1 MNTMAR
7 SLKGSLSKG
16 WEIFADRNVATHV
29 PFYVPIENGIIRLK
43 NDSLVSTLKLT
54 GFSFETADIET
65 INMLQRQRNAAFR
78 AISSIGSFAL
88 YTHVIRRKV
97 APSLPSAF
105 ADPFMDRLDH
115 VYQSSISK
123 NEMFVNDTYVSLVV
137 RPMFRKGSALSRLM
151 GAGGTI
157 VRKEQFRAM
166 RDKLVEATR
175 ALEKSLAVYGP
186 KVLRDVQ
193 RVQVDVGDNRT
204 IFRDVLEDMVVEE
217 TARKVWFSEQCEFF
231 YTLLNGGR
239 VRPIRLGNI
248 PIDEMLPARRTSIG
262 NRIIHLQGDIPDDD
276 RYAAMVSLKEYPPE
290 TGAGMLDYILKLP
303 FELVLSQSMSFV
315 DDMAARSRIERLD
328 RQMTKADE
336 GGSSVQANLDIAR
349 DELAR
354 KRVAFTEH
362 HLTVMPVAKTTAQLD
377 DAVALIG
384 NELGALG
391 ASYVREDLNAEPA
404 YWAQLPGN
412 QAYIA
417 RRALISTLNCAGLSS
432 FHAYPYGKP
441 DGNHWGPAITIFETT
456 SGTPFFFNFHQGD
469 VGHTTVFGPT
479 GSGKTVIMAFLILQ
493 AYRVSPR
500 LKTIVFDKDRGLDIM
515 VRAAGGTYMSLEP
528 GQPSG
533 WNPLLLDDTEENRVF
548 LYGLLSFMLKP
559 SKEGE
564 SLTPQEEAIIRN
576 AIKSVLKTK
585 DRSYRRLSSLRA
597 LLAGS
602 ERTEGSLIARLDKWV
617 DKGPYAWLFDNAT
630 DDLDIS
636 RPMIGFDMTS
646 ILDDPTVRTAALL
659 YMFHRLDAIYDG
671 KAPIINL
678 MDEAWKLLDDDEF
691 KRTMKDYFKTIRKRN
706 GLVIFGT
713 QSADDVVRS
722 SVSRTIIEQTSTNIF
737 FANPKAD
744 ENSYME
750 HFGLSRAE
758 FDWVKNGDPSSRFML
773 IKQAKSSVIAR
784 VDMSHMPEFIKVLSG
799 REETVREVQMLLD
812 EYGDDP
818 KNWLSKFCDWN
829 GVTVDEARKAP

>member
-1 MNTMAR
+1 
-7 SLKGSLSKG
+7 LSKG
-16 WEIFADRNVATHV
+16 WDIFADRSISAHV

-43 NDSLVSTLKLT
+43 NDCLVSTIKLR

-78 AISSIGSFAL
+78 AISSIGNFAL
-88 YTHVIRRKV
+88 YTHVVRRKV
-97 APSLPSAF
+97 APSLPSSF
-105 ADPFMDRLDH
+105 VDPFMRRLDD
-115 VYQSSISK
+115 VYQSRISR

-137 RPMFRKGSALSRLM
+137 RPLFKKGSVLSRVI
-151 GAGGTI
+151 GVGGNI
-157 VRKEQFRAM
+157 LRKEQFRAM

-175 ALEKSLAVYGP
+175 ALEKSLSAYGP

-193 RVQVDVGDNRT
+193 RIDADLGSGKT
-204 IFRDVLEDMVVEE
+204 IYRDLTEDMVVEE
-217 TARKVWFSEQCEFF
+217 GARKIWFSEQCEFF
-231 YTLLNGGR
+231 YTLLNGGK
-239 VRPIRLGNI
+239 VRPMRLGNI

-262 NRIIHLQGDIPDDD
+262 NRIIHLQGDTQDDD
-276 RYAAMVSLKEYPPE
+276 CYAAMVSLKEYPPE

-303 FELVLSQSMSFV
+303 FEMVLTQSMSFI

-328 RQMTKADE
+328 RQLSKADE

-354 KRVAFTEH
+354 KRVAFAEH
-362 HLTVMPVAKTTAQLD
+362 HLTVMPVAKSTAQLD

-417 RRALISTLNCAGLSS
+417 RRALISTLNGAGLSS

-493 AYRVSPR
+493 AYRVSLR
-500 LKTIVFDKDRGLDIM
+500 LKTIIFDKDRGLDIM
-515 VRAAGGTYMSLEP
+515 VRAAGGTYMTLEP
-528 GQPSG
+528 GEPSG

-564 SLTPQEEAIIRN
+564 SLTPQEEEIIRN

-617 DKGPYAWLFDNAT
+617 DHGPYAWLFDNA
-630 DDLDIS
+630 DDNLDIS

-646 ILDDPTVRTAALL
+646 ILDDPPVRTAALL

-678 MDEAWKLLDDDEF
+678 MDEAWKLLDDDKF

-713 QSADDVVRS
+713 QSADDVVQS

-744 ENSYME
+744 ENSYMD

-799 REETVREVQMLLD
+799 REETVREVEMLLD

-818 KNWLSKFCDWN
+818 KNWLSKFCNWEGDAS
-829 GVTVDEARKAP
+829 DEDRKAS

>member
-1 MNTMAR
+1 MKTLAR

-16 WEIFADRNVATHV
+16 WEIFADRSISAHV

-43 NDSLVSTLKLT
+43 NDCLVSTVKLT

-65 INMLQRQRNAAFR
+65 INMLQRQRNSAFR
-78 AISSIGSFAL
+78 AISSIGNFAL
-88 YTHVIRRKV
+88 YTHVVRRKV
-97 APSLPSAF
+97 APSLPSGF
-105 ADPFMDRLDH
+105 SDPFMQRLDD
-115 VYQSSISK
+115 VYQSAISK

-137 RPMFRKGSALSRLM
+137 RPLFRKGSALSRVM
-151 GAGGTI
+151 GVGGNV
-157 VRKEQFRAM
+157 VRREQFRTM

-175 ALEKSLAVYGP
+175 ALEKSLSAYGP

-193 RVQVDVGDNRT
+193 RLEAVLGTGKT
-204 IFRDVLEDMVVEE
+204 IYRDVSEDMAVEE
-217 TARKVWFSEQCEFF
+217 GARRFWFSEQCEFF

-239 VRPIRLGNI
+239 VRPVRLGNI
-248 PIDEMLPARRTSIG
+248 PIDQMLPARRTSIG
-262 NRIIHLQGDIPDDD
+262 NRVIHLQGDTPDDD

-290 TGAGMLDYILKLP
+290 TGAGMLDYVLKLP
-303 FELVLSQSMSFV
+303 FEMVLTQSMSFI
-315 DDMAARSRIERLD
+315 DDMAARGRIERLD
-328 RQMTKADE
+328 RQMSKADQ

-354 KRVAFTEH
+354 KRVAFAEH
-362 HLTVMPVAKTTAQLD
+362 HLTVMPIARSTSQLD

-391 ASYVREDLNAEPA
+391 AAYIREDLNAEPA

-515 VRAAGGTYMSLEP
+515 VRAAGGTYMTLEP
-528 GQPSG
+528 GEPSG

-564 SLTPQEEAIIRN
+564 NLTPQEEAIIRN
-576 AIKSVLKTK
+576 AIKSVLKTR

-617 DKGPYAWLFDNAT
+617 DRGPYAWLFDNA
-630 DDLDIS
+630 DDNLDIS

-713 QSADDVVRS
+713 QSADDVVQS
-722 SVSRTIIEQTSTNIF
+722 NVSRTIIEQTATNIF

-744 ENSYME
+744 ESSYME

-758 FDWVKNGDPSSRFML
+758 FEWVKNGDPSSRFML
-773 IKQAKSSVIAR
+773 IKHAKSSVIAR

-799 REETVREVQMLLD
+799 REETVREVELLLD
-812 EYGDDP
+812 EHGSDP
-818 KNWLSKFCDWN
+818 RNWLSKFCNWEGN
-829 GVTVDEARKAP
+829 GSYEDRKPS

>member
-1 MNTMAR
+1 MGTMAR

-16 WEIFADRNVATHV
+16 WEIFADRSISTHV

-43 NDSLVSTLKLT
+43 NDCLVSTVQLT

-78 AISSIGSFAL
+78 AISSIGNFAL

-105 ADPFMDRLDH
+105 ADPFMRRLDD
-115 VYQSSISK
+115 VYQSSISR

-137 RPMFRKGSALSRLM
+137 RPLFKKGSALSRVM
-151 GAGGTI
+151 GIGGDV
-157 VRKEQFRAM
+157 VRREQFRAM

-175 ALEKSLAVYGP
+175 ALEKSLAAYGP
-186 KVLRDVQ
+186 KVLRDV
-193 RVQVDVGDNRT
+193 RRAEVDLGDGKTIYRT
-204 IFRDVLEDMVVEE
+204 ISDDTMLEEG
-217 TARKVWFSEQCEFF
+217 TRTIWFSEQCEFF

-262 NRIIHLQGDIPDDD
+262 NRIIHLQGETSGDD

-303 FELVLSQSMSFV
+303 FEMVLTQSMSFI

-328 RQMTKADE
+328 RQMSKADE

-362 HLTVMPVAKTTAQLD
+362 HLTIMPVARTTAQLD

-515 VRAAGGTYMSLEP
+515 VRAAGGRYMTLEP
-528 GQPSG
+528 GEPAG

-548 LYGLLSFMLKP
+548 LYRLLSLMLKP

-564 SLTPQEEAIIRN
+564 SLTPQEEAIIRS

-585 DRSYRRLSSLRA
+585 DKSYRRLSSLRA

-602 ERTEGSLIARLDKWV
+602 ERTEGSLIARLDKWI
-617 DKGPYAWLFDNAT
+617 DRGPYAWLFDNA
-630 DDLDIS
+630 DDNLDIS

-659 YMFHRLDAIYDG
+659 YMFHRLDEVYDG

-713 QSADDVVRS
+713 QSADDVVQS

-744 ENSYME
+744 EHSYME
-750 HFGLSRAE
+750 NFGLSRAE
-758 FDWVKNGDPSSRFML
+758 FEWVKNGDPSSRFML

-818 KNWLSKFCDWN
+818 KNWLSRFCDWE
-829 GVTVDEARKAP
+829 GEASDDQRKTS

>member
-1 MNTMAR
+1 MGTTAR

-16 WEIFADRNVATHV
+16 WQIFADRGISTHV

-43 NDSLVSTLKLT
+43 NDCLVSTLRLT

-65 INMLQRQRNAAFR
+65 INILQRQRNAAFR

-88 YTHVIRRKV
+88 YTHVVRRKV
-97 APSLPSAF
+97 TPSLPATF
-105 ADPFMDRLDH
+105 TDPFIQRLDD
-115 VYQSSISK
+115 VYQASISR
-123 NEMFVNDTYVSLVV
+123 NEMFVNDTYISLVV
-137 RPMFRKGSALSRLM
+137 RPLFKRGSALSRIM
-151 GAGGTI
+151 GIGGDV
-157 VRKEQFRAM
+157 VRKELLRSI
-166 RDKLVEATR
+166 RDKLVEATK
-175 ALEKSLAVYGP
+175 ALEKSLAAYGP

-193 RVQVDVGDNRT
+193 RVQVDLGNGKT
-204 IFRDVLEDMVVEE
+204 IYRDFFENMELDEG
-217 TARKVWFSEQCEFF
+217 TPKAWFSEQCEFF
-231 YTLLNGGR
+231 YTLLNGAR
-239 VRPIRLGNI
+239 VRPIRLGNL
-248 PIDEMLPARRTSIG
+248 PVDAMLPARRTSIG
-262 NRIIHLQGDIPDDD
+262 NRTIHLQGETSGDD

-303 FELVLSQSMSFV
+303 FEMVLTQSMSFI
-315 DDMAARSRIERLD
+315 DDIAARSRIERLD
-328 RQMTKADE
+328 RQLSKADE
-336 GGSSVQANLDIAR
+336 GGSSVQASLDIAR

-354 KRVAFTEH
+354 KRVAFAEH
-362 HLTVMPVAKTTAQLD
+362 HLTVMPIATSPAQLD

-417 RRALISTLNCAGLSS
+417 RRAVISTLNCAGLSS

-515 VRAAGGTYMSLEP
+515 VRAAGGTYLTLEP
-528 GQPSG
+528 GEPSG
-533 WNPLLLDDTEENRVF
+533 WNPLLLDDTKENRVF
-548 LYGLLSFMLKP
+548 LYQLLSFMLKP

-564 SLTPQEEAIIRN
+564 SLTPQEETIIRT

-597 LLAGS
+597 LLAGT

-617 DKGPYAWLFDNAT
+617 DHGPYAWLFDNP
-630 DDLDIS
+630 DDNLDIS

-646 ILDDPTVRTAALL
+646 ILDDPPVRTAALL
-659 YMFHRLDAIYDG
+659 YMFHRLDEVYDG

-713 QSADDVVRS
+713 QSADDVVQS

-758 FDWVKNGDPSSRFML
+758 FDWVKNGDPASRFML
-773 IKQAKSSVIAR
+773 IKHAKSSVIAR

-799 REETVREVQMLLD
+799 REETVREVEMLRE

-818 KNWLSKFCDWN
+818 KNWLSKFCDWE
-829 GVTVDEARKAP
+829 GDASDDQRKAS

>member
-1 MNTMAR
+1 MGTMAR

-16 WEIFADRNVATHV
+16 WEIFADRSISTHV

-43 NDSLVSTLKLT
+43 NDCLVSTVQLT

-78 AISSIGSFAL
+78 AISSIGNFAL

-105 ADPFMDRLDH
+105 ADPFMRRLDD
-115 VYQSSISK
+115 VYQSSISR

-137 RPMFRKGSALSRLM
+137 RPLFKKGSALSRVM
-151 GAGGTI
+151 GIGGDV
-157 VRKEQFRAM
+157 VRREQFRAM

-175 ALEKSLAVYGP
+175 ALEKSLAAYGP
-186 KVLRDVQ
+186 KVLRDV
-193 RVQVDVGDNRT
+193 RRAEVDLRDGKTIYRT
-204 IFRDVLEDMVVEE
+204 ISDDTMLEEG
-217 TARKVWFSEQCEFF
+217 TRTIWFSEQCEFF

-262 NRIIHLQGDIPDDD
+262 NRIIHLQGETSGDD

-303 FELVLSQSMSFV
+303 FEMVLTQSMSFI

-328 RQMTKADE
+328 RQMSKADE

-362 HLTVMPVAKTTAQLD
+362 HLTIMPVARTTAQLD
-377 DAVALIG
+377 DAVALTG

-456 SGTPFFFNFHQGD
+456 SGTPFF
-469 VGHTTVFGPT
+469 
-479 GSGKTVIMAFLILQ
+479 S
-493 AYRVSPR
+493 
-500 LKTIVFDKDRGLDIM
+500 
-515 VRAAGGTYMSLEP
+515 
-528 GQPSG
+528 
-533 WNPLLLDDTEENRVF
+533 
-548 LYGLLSFMLKP
+548 
-559 SKEGE
+559 
-564 SLTPQEEAIIRN
+564 
-576 AIKSVLKTK
+576 
-585 DRSYRRLSSLRA
+585 
-597 LLAGS
+597 
-602 ERTEGSLIARLDKWV
+602 
-617 DKGPYAWLFDNAT
+617 
-630 DDLDIS
+630 
-636 RPMIGFDMTS
+636 
-646 ILDDPTVRTAALL
+646 
-659 YMFHRLDAIYDG
+659 
-671 KAPIINL
+671 
-678 MDEAWKLLDDDEF
+678 
-691 KRTMKDYFKTIRKRN
+691 
-706 GLVIFGT
+706 
-713 QSADDVVRS
+713 
-722 SVSRTIIEQTSTNIF
+722 TSTRETSGTRRCSDRRVQ
-737 FANPKAD
+737 ARP
-744 ENSYME
+744 
-750 HFGLSRAE
+750 LS
-758 FDWVKNGDPSSRFML
+758 
-773 IKQAKSSVIAR
+773 
-784 VDMSHMPEFIKVLSG
+784 
-799 REETVREVQMLLD
+799 
-812 EYGDDP
+812 
-818 KNWLSKFCDWN
+818 WLS
-829 GVTVDEARKAP
+829 

>member
-16 WEIFADRNVATHV
+16 WEIFADRSISTHV

-43 NDSLVSTLKLT
+43 NDCLVSTLRLT

-65 INMLQRQRNAAFR
+65 INMLQRQRNSAFR

-97 APSLPSAF
+97 APSLPGVF
-105 ADPFMDRLDH
+105 TDPFIQRLDD
-115 VYQSSISK
+115 VYQASISR
-123 NEMFVNDTYVSLVV
+123 NEMFVNDTYVSVVV
-137 RPMFRKGSALSRLM
+137 RPLFRKGSALSRIM
-151 GAGGTI
+151 GIGGNI
-157 VRKEQFRAM
+157 VRKEQFRTM
-166 RDKLVEATR
+166 RDKLVEATK
-175 ALEKSLAVYGP
+175 ALEKSLAAYGP
-186 KVLRDVQ
+186 RILRDVQ
-193 RVQVDVGDNRT
+193 RVQVDLGNRKT
-204 IFRDVLEDMVVEE
+204 IYRDVSDNMMLEDG
-217 TARKVWFSEQCEFF
+217 ASKIWFSEQCEFF

-239 VRPIRLGNI
+239 VRPIRLGAT
-248 PIDEMLPARRTSIG
+248 PLDEMLPARRTSIG
-262 NRIIHLQGDIPDDD
+262 NRTIHLQGDTPGDD
-276 RYAAMVSLKEYPPE
+276 RYAAIVSLKEYPPE

-303 FELVLSQSMSFV
+303 FEMVLTQSMSFI
-315 DDMAARSRIERLD
+315 DDMAARNRIERLD
-328 RQMTKADE
+328 RQMSKADE

-362 HLTVMPVAKTTAQLD
+362 HLSVMPVARSAAHLD
-377 DAVALIG
+377 DAVALVG

-391 ASYVREDLNAEPA
+391 AAYVREDLNAEPA

-412 QAYIA
+412 QPYIA

-515 VRAAGGTYMSLEP
+515 VRAAGGTYMTLEP
-528 GQPSG
+528 GEPSG
-533 WNPLLLDDTEENRVF
+533 WNPLLLDDTEDNRVF

-564 SLTPQEEAIIRN
+564 NLSPQEEAIIRN

-617 DKGPYAWLFDNAT
+617 DHGPYAWLFDNA
-630 DDLDIS
+630 DDNLDIS

-646 ILDDPTVRTAALL
+646 ILDDPPVRTAALL
-659 YMFHRLDAIYDG
+659 YMFHRLDGVYDG
-671 KAPIINL
+671 KSPIINL

-713 QSADDVVRS
+713 QSADDVVQS

-799 REETVREVQMLLD
+799 REETVREVEMLLD
-812 EYGDDP
+812 EYGSDP
-818 KNWLSKFCDWN
+818 KAWLSKFCDWE
-829 GVTVDEARKAP
+829 GDGYDDQRKAS

>member
-7 SLKGSLSKG
+7 SLKGSLTKG
-16 WEIFADRNVATHV
+16 WEIFADRSISTHV

-43 NDSLVSTLKLT
+43 NDCLVSTLRLN

-65 INMLQRQRNAAFR
+65 INMLQRQRNSAFR
-78 AISSIGSFAL
+78 AISSIGNFSL
-88 YTHVIRRKV
+88 YTHVIRHKV
-97 APSLPSAF
+97 APSLPSNF
-105 ADPFMDRLDH
+105 ADPFMKRMDD
-115 VYQSSISK
+115 VYQASISK

-137 RPMFRKGSALSRLM
+137 RPFFKKGSALSRVM
-151 GAGGTI
+151 GVGGNV
-157 VRKEQFRAM
+157 VRKEQFRQM

-175 ALEKSLAVYGP
+175 AIEKSLDAYGP
-186 KVLRDVQ
+186 KVLHDVQ
-193 RVQVDVGDNRT
+193 RVEVDLGNGKR
-204 IFRDVLEDMVVEE
+204 IYRDISEDMVLEE
-217 TARKVWFSEQCEFF
+217 DARKVWFSEQCEFF

-239 VRPIRLGNI
+239 VRPIRLGNT
-248 PIDEMLPARRTSIG
+248 PIDELLPARRTSIG
-262 NRIIHLQGDIPDDD
+262 NRIIHLQGDTPGED
-276 RYAAMVSLKEYPPE
+276 RYAGMISLKEYPPE

-303 FELVLSQSMSFV
+303 FEMVVTQSMSFV
-315 DDMAARSRIERLD
+315 DDMAARNRIERLD
-328 RQMTKADE
+328 RQLSKADE
-336 GGSSVQANLDIAR
+336 GGSSVQANLEIAR

-354 KRVAFTEH
+354 KRVAFAEH
-362 HLTVMPVAKTTAQLD
+362 HLTVMPIAKTTAQLD
-377 DAVALIG
+377 DAVALVG

-417 RRALISTLNCAGLSS
+417 RRALISTLNFAGLSS

-479 GSGKTVIMAFLILQ
+479 GSGKTVIMAFMILQ
-493 AYRVSPR
+493 AYRVNPR
-500 LKTIVFDKDRGLDIM
+500 LKTVVFDKDRGLDIM
-515 VRAAGGTYMSLEP
+515 VRAAGGTYMTLES
-528 GQPSG
+528 GEPSG
-533 WNPLLLDDTEENRVF
+533 WNPLLLKDTEQNRVF
-548 LYGLLSFMLKP
+548 LYRLLSFMLKP
-559 SKEGE
+559 AKEGE
-564 SLTPQEEAIIRN
+564 NLTPQEESIIRN

-585 DRSYRRLSSLRA
+585 DKSYRRLSSLRA

-617 DKGPYAWLFDNAT
+617 DQGPYAWLFDNAE
-630 DDLDIS
+630 DNLDVTK
-636 RPMIGFDMTS
+636 PMIGFDMTS

-671 KAPIINL
+671 KSPIINL

-713 QSADDVVRS
+713 QSADDVVQS

-744 ENSYME
+744 ESSYMD
-750 HFGLSRAE
+750 HFGLSQAE
-758 FDWVKNGDPSSRFML
+758 FDWVKNGDPKSRFML
-773 IKQAKSSVIAR
+773 IKHAKDSVIAR

-799 REETVREVQMLLD
+799 REETVRELEILRD

-829 GVTVDEARKAP
+829 DGEGDE

>member
-1 MNTMAR
+1 MSTMAR

-16 WEIFADRNVATHV
+16 WEIFADRSISTHV

-43 NDSLVSTLKLT
+43 NDCLVSTQRLT
-54 GFSFETADIET
+54 GFSFETADVEM
-65 INMLQRQRNAAFR
+65 INMLQRQRNSAFR
-78 AISSIGSFAL
+78 AISSIGNFAL
-88 YTHVIRRKV
+88 YTHVVRRKV
-97 APSLPSAF
+97 APSLPATST
-105 ADPFMDRLDH
+105 DPFIRRLDD
-115 VYQSSISK
+115 VYQASISM
-123 NEMFVNDTYVSLVV
+123 NEMFVNDTYISLVV
-137 RPMFRKGSALSRLM
+137 RPLFKQGSALSRIV
-151 GAGGTI
+151 GIGGD
-157 VRKEQFRAM
+157 VLRKEQFRSM
-166 RDKLVEATR
+166 RDKLVEATK
-175 ALEKSLAVYGP
+175 ALEKSLIAYGP

-193 RVQVDVGDNRT
+193 RVGVDLGNGKT
-204 IFRDVLEDMVVEE
+204 IYRDFSESMEVDAG
-217 TARKVWFSEQCEFF
+217 TPRIWFSEQCEFF
-231 YTLLNGGR
+231 SILLNGGR
-239 VRPIRLGNI
+239 VRPIRLGKL
-248 PIDEMLPARRTSIG
+248 PIDAILPARRTSIG
-262 NRIIHLQGDIPDDD
+262 NRTIHLQGDTQGDD

-290 TGAGMLDYILKLP
+290 TGAGMLDYVLKLP
-303 FELVLSQSMSFV
+303 FEMVLTQSMSFI

-328 RQMTKADE
+328 RQLSKADE
-336 GGSSVQANLDIAR
+336 GGSSVQASLDIAR

-354 KRVAFTEH
+354 KRVAFAEH
-362 HLTVMPVAKTTAQLD
+362 HLTVMPVARSAAQLD

-417 RRALISTLNCAGLSS
+417 RRAVISTLNCAGLSS

-515 VRAAGGTYMSLEP
+515 VRAAGGTYMTLEP
-528 GQPSG
+528 GEPSG

-548 LYGLLSFMLKP
+548 LYRLLSFMLRP
-559 SKEGE
+559 PQEGE
-564 SLTPQEEAIIRN
+564 SLSPQEETIIRT

-617 DKGPYAWLFDNAT
+617 DHGPYAWLFDNA
-630 DDLDIS
+630 DDNLDIS

-646 ILDDPTVRTAALL
+646 ILDDPPVRTAALL
-659 YMFHRLDAIYDG
+659 YMFHRLDEVYDG

-691 KRTMKDYFKTIRKRN
+691 RRTMKDYFKTIRKRN

-713 QSADDVVRS
+713 QSADDVVQS

-744 ENSYME
+744 ENSYMD
-750 HFGLSRAE
+750 HFGLSKAE
-758 FDWVKNGDPSSRFML
+758 FDWVKNGDPASRFML
-773 IKQAKSSVIAR
+773 IKHAKSSVIAR

-799 REETVREVQMLLD
+799 REETVREVEMLLD

-818 KNWLSKFCDWN
+818 KNWLSKFCDWE
-829 GVTVDEARKAP
+829 GDASDDQRKTS

>member
-1 MNTMAR
+1 M
-7 SLKGSLSKG
+7 
-16 WEIFADRNVATHV
+16 
-29 PFYVPIENGIIRLK
+29 
-43 NDSLVSTLKLT
+43 
-54 GFSFETADIET
+54 
-65 INMLQRQRNAAFR
+65 
-78 AISSIGSFAL
+78 
-88 YTHVIRRKV
+88 
-97 APSLPSAF
+97 
-105 ADPFMDRLDH
+105 
-115 VYQSSISK
+115 
-123 NEMFVNDTYVSLVV
+123 
-137 RPMFRKGSALSRLM
+137 
-151 GAGGTI
+151 
-157 VRKEQFRAM
+157 
-166 RDKLVEATR
+166 
-175 ALEKSLAVYGP
+175 
-186 KVLRDVQ
+186 
-193 RVQVDVGDNRT
+193 
-204 IFRDVLEDMVVEE
+204 
-217 TARKVWFSEQCEFF
+217 
-231 YTLLNGGR
+231 
-239 VRPIRLGNI
+239 RPIRLGNL
-248 PIDEMLPARRTSIG
+248 PIDAMLPARRTSIG
-262 NRIIHLQGDIPDDD
+262 NRTIHLQGDIAGDD
-276 RYAAMVSLKEYPPE
+276 RYAAMVSLKDYPPE

-303 FELVLSQSMSFV
+303 FEMVLTQSMSFI

-328 RQMTKADE
+328 RQLSKADE
-336 GGSSVQANLDIAR
+336 GGSSVQASLDIAR

-354 KRVAFTEH
+354 KLVAFAEH
-362 HLTVMPVAKTTAQLD
+362 HLTVMPIATSPAQLD

-417 RRALISTLNCAGLSS
+417 RRAVISTLNCAGLSS

-515 VRAAGGTYMSLEP
+515 VRAAGGTYMTLEP
-528 GQPSG
+528 GEPSG

-548 LYGLLSFMLKP
+548 LYQLLSFMLKP
-559 SKEGE
+559 SKESE
-564 SLTPQEEAIIRN
+564 SLTPQEETIIRT
-576 AIKSVLKTK
+576 AIKSVLKTR

-617 DKGPYAWLFDNAT
+617 DHGPYAWLFDNP
-630 DDLDIS
+630 DDSLDIS
-636 RPMIGFDMTS
+636 RRMIGFDMTS
-646 ILDDPTVRTAALL
+646 ILDDPPVRTAALL
-659 YMFHRLDAIYDG
+659 YMFHRLDEVYDG

-713 QSADDVVRS
+713 QSADDVVQS

-758 FDWVKNGDPSSRFML
+758 FDWVKNGDPASRFML
-773 IKQAKSSVIAR
+773 IKHAKSSVIAR

-799 REETVREVQMLLD
+799 REETVREVEMLRE

-818 KNWLSKFCDWN
+818 KNWLSKFCDWEGMRPMTN
-829 GVTVDEARKAP
+829 ARLPEFATVSAVVLASVFGPVAVLAQVPVKDGARRDIQQETENWYKTYQSDTRSVKGASGGTTDSVAPGQGSGAPTDCSAEGIGGEAAPAGPSKRTYSQQEVARLVADEAIRQGSIRALRWRLPNRSHVFANPRAHRSVRLASCS

>member
-1 MNTMAR
+1 MNTVAR
-7 SLKGSLSKG
+7 SLKGSLTKG
-16 WEIFADRNVATHV
+16 WEIFADRGVSTHV

-43 NDSLVSTLKLT
+43 NDCLTSTMRLT

-65 INMLQRQRNAAFR
+65 INMLQRQRNSAFR
-78 AISSIGSFAL
+78 AIASLGNFAL
-88 YTHVIRRKV
+88 YTHVVRRKV
-97 APSLPSAF
+97 APSLPCGFS
-105 ADPFMDRLDH
+105 DPFMHRLDD
-115 VYQSSISK
+115 VYQSGISR

-137 RPMFRKGSALSRLM
+137 RPLFRKGSAFSRIM
-151 GAGGTI
+151 GIGGSV
-157 VRKEQFRAM
+157 VRKEQFRLM

-175 ALEKSLAVYGP
+175 ALEKSLAAYGP
-186 KVLRDVQ
+186 KILRDVQ
-193 RVQVDVGDNRT
+193 RVEANLESGKTVY
-204 IFRDVLEDMVVEE
+204 RDVSDNMMVGEDV
-217 TARKVWFSEQCEFF
+217 RKIWFSEQCEFF

-248 PIDEMLPARRTSIG
+248 PIAEMLPARRTSIG
-262 NRIIHLQGDIPDDD
+262 NRTIHLQGDTSDDD
-276 RYAAMVSLKEYPPE
+276 RFAAMVSLKEYPPE

-303 FELVLSQSMSFV
+303 FEMVLTQSMSFI

-328 RQMTKADE
+328 RQMSKADE
-336 GGSSVQANLDIAR
+336 GGSSIQDSLDIAR

-354 KRVAFTEH
+354 KRVAFAEH
-362 HLTVMPVAKTTAQLD
+362 HLTVMPIARSAARID

-384 NELGALG
+384 NELGAFG

-515 VRAAGGTYMSLEP
+515 VRASGGTYMTLEP
-528 GQPSG
+528 GEPSE
-533 WNPLLLDDTEENRVF
+533 WNPLLLDDTEESRVF
-548 LYGLLSFMLKP
+548 LYRLLSFMLKP

-576 AIKSVLKTK
+576 AIKSVLRTK

-602 ERTEGSLIARLDKWV
+602 ERTGSSLIARLDKWV
-617 DKGPYAWLFDNAT
+617 DHGPYAWLFDNA
-630 DDLDIS
+630 DDNLDIS

-659 YMFHRLDAIYDG
+659 YMFHRLDEAYDG
-671 KAPIINL
+671 KAPVINL
-678 MDEAWKLLDDDEF
+678 MDEAWKLLDDDVF
-691 KRTMKDYFKTIRKRN
+691 TRTMKDYFKTIRKRN

-713 QSADDVVRS
+713 QSADDVVQS

-758 FDWVKNGDPSSRFML
+758 FEWVKNGDPSSRFML

-799 REETVREVQMLLD
+799 WEETVREVELLLD
-812 EYGDDP
+812 EYGNDP
-818 KNWLSKFCDWN
+818 KNWLSKFCDWE
-829 GVTVDEARKAP
+829 GKASDDERKAS

>member
-1 MNTMAR
+1 MRTIAR
-7 SLKGSLSKG
+7 ALKGSLSKG
-16 WEIFADRNVATHV
+16 WEIFADKSVATHV
-29 PFYVPIENGIIRLK
+29 PFYVPTENGIIRLK
-43 NDSLVSTLKLT
+43 NDCLVSTIQLT

-78 AISSIGSFAL
+78 AISSIGNFAL
-88 YTHVIRRKV
+88 YTHVVRRKV
-97 APSLPSAF
+97 APSLPSTF
-105 ADPFMDRLDH
+105 TDPFMQRLDD
-115 VYQSSISK
+115 VYQSSISR

-137 RPMFRKGSALSRLM
+137 RPLFKKGSTLSRVM
-151 GAGGTI
+151 GIGGD
-157 VRKEQFRAM
+157 VARKEQFRAM
-166 RDKLVEATR
+166 RDRLVEATR
-175 ALEKSLAVYGP
+175 ALEKSLAVYSP
-186 KVLRDVQ
+186 RVLRDVQ
-193 RVQVDVGDNRT
+193 RIETDLGNGRT
-204 IFRDVLEDMVVEE
+204 IYKAIANDAVVEE
-217 TARKVWFSEQCEFF
+217 GDRKVWFSEQCEFF
-231 YTLLNGGR
+231 YTLLNGAR
-239 VRPIRLGNI
+239 VRPVRLGNT

-262 NRIIHLQGDIPDDD
+262 NRLIHLEGNRTGDD
-276 RYAAMVSLKEYPPE
+276 RFAAMVSLKEYPPE
-290 TGAGMLDYILKLP
+290 TGAGMLDYVLKLP
-303 FELVLSQSMSFV
+303 FEMVLTQSMSFV
-315 DDMAARSRIERLD
+315 DDMSARGRIERLD
-328 RQMTKADE
+328 RQMSKADE

-362 HLTVMPVAKTTAQLD
+362 HLTVMPIARSIAQLD

-391 ASYVREDLNAEPA
+391 ASYVREDLNTEPA

-417 RRALISTLNCAGLSS
+417 RRAMISTLNCAGLSS

-469 VGHTTVFGPT
+469 VGHATVFGPT
-479 GSGKTVIMAFLILQ
+479 GSGKTVIMSFLILQ

-515 VRAAGGTYMSLEP
+515 VRAAGGAYMTLEP
-528 GQPSG
+528 GEPSG

-559 SKEGE
+559 TKAGE
-564 SLTPQEEAIIRN
+564 NLSPQEEAIIRN
-576 AIKSVLKTK
+576 AIKAVLKTN
-585 DRSYRRLSSLRA
+585 DRSYRRLSALRA

-617 DKGPYAWLFDNAT
+617 DTGPYAWLFDNA
-630 DDLDIS
+630 DDSLDIS

-659 YMFHRLDAIYDG
+659 YMFHRLDKIYDG

-713 QSADDVVRS
+713 QSADDVVQS

-744 ENSYME
+744 ESSYME

-758 FDWVKNGDPSSRFML
+758 FEWVKNGDPSSRFML

-799 REETVREVQMLLD
+799 REETVREVELLRD

-818 KNWLSKFCDWN
+818 KDWLSKFCDWEGDVSDDN
-829 GVTVDEARKAP
+829 AKAS

>member
-1 MNTMAR
+1 
-7 SLKGSLSKG
+7 
-16 WEIFADRNVATHV
+16 
-29 PFYVPIENGIIRLK
+29 
-43 NDSLVSTLKLT
+43 
-54 GFSFETADIET
+54 
-65 INMLQRQRNAAFR
+65 
-78 AISSIGSFAL
+78 
-88 YTHVIRRKV
+88 
-97 APSLPSAF
+97 
-105 ADPFMDRLDH
+105 
-115 VYQSSISK
+115 
-123 NEMFVNDTYVSLVV
+123 
-137 RPMFRKGSALSRLM
+137 
-151 GAGGTI
+151 
-157 VRKEQFRAM
+157 
-166 RDKLVEATR
+166 
-175 ALEKSLAVYGP
+175 
-186 KVLRDVQ
+186 
-193 RVQVDVGDNRT
+193 
-204 IFRDVLEDMVVEE
+204 
-217 TARKVWFSEQCEFF
+217 
-231 YTLLNGGR
+231 
-239 VRPIRLGNI
+239 
-248 PIDEMLPARRTSIG
+248 
-262 NRIIHLQGDIPDDD
+262 LQGDTQDDD

-290 TGAGMLDYILKLP
+290 TGAGMLDYVLKLP
-303 FELVLSQSMSFV
+303 FEIVLTQSMSFI

-328 RQMTKADE
+328 RQMSKADE

-362 HLTVMPVAKTTAQLD
+362 HLTVMPVAKSTAQLD

-417 RRALISTLNCAGLSS
+417 RRALISTLNCAGLNS

-493 AYRVSPR
+493 AYRVNPR

-515 VRAAGGTYMSLEP
+515 VRAAGGTYMALEP
-528 GQPSG
+528 GEPSG
-533 WNPLLLDDTEENRVF
+533 WNPLLVDDTEENRVF

-559 SKEGE
+559 SNEGE

-617 DKGPYAWLFDNAT
+617 DKGPYAWLFDNAA

-646 ILDDPTVRTAALL
+646 ILDDPIVRTAALL

-671 KAPIINL
+671 KSPIINL

-691 KRTMKDYFKTIRKRN
+691 KRTIKDYFKTIRKRN

-713 QSADDVVRS
+713 QSADDVVQS

-773 IKQAKSSVIAR
+773 IKQA
-784 VDMSHMPEFIKVLSG
+784 
-799 REETVREVQMLLD
+799 
-812 EYGDDP
+812 
-818 KNWLSKFCDWN
+818 
-829 GVTVDEARKAP
+829 

>member
-1 MNTMAR
+1 MSTMAR

-16 WEIFADRNVATHV
+16 WEIFADRSISTHV

-43 NDSLVSTLKLT
+43 NDCLVSTLRLT

-65 INMLQRQRNAAFR
+65 INMLQRQRNSAFR
-78 AISSIGSFAL
+78 AISSIGNFAL
-88 YTHVIRRKV
+88 YTHVVRRKV
-97 APSLPSAF
+97 APSLPATF
-105 ADPFMDRLDH
+105 TDPFIQRLDD
-115 VYQSSISK
+115 VYQASISR
-123 NEMFVNDTYVSLVV
+123 NEMFVNDTYISLVV
-137 RPMFRKGSALSRLM
+137 RPLFKQGSALSRIM
-151 GAGGTI
+151 GIGGDV
-157 VRKEQFRAM
+157 VRKEQFRSM
-166 RDKLVEATR
+166 RDKLVEATK
-175 ALEKSLAVYGP
+175 ALEKSLAAYGP
-186 KVLRDVQ
+186 KVLRDMQ
-193 RVQVDVGDNRT
+193 RIQVDLGNGKT
-204 IFRDVLEDMVVEE
+204 IYRDFSENMEVEE
-217 TARKVWFSEQCEFF
+217 GTQKIWFSEQCEFF

-239 VRPIRLGNI
+239 VRPIRLGNL
-248 PIDEMLPARRTSIG
+248 PIDAMLPARRTSIG
-262 NRIIHLQGDIPDDD
+262 NRTIHLQGDTPGDD
-276 RYAAMVSLKEYPPE
+276 RYAAVVSLKEYPPE

-303 FELVLSQSMSFV
+303 FEMVLAQSMSFI

-328 RQMTKADE
+328 RQLSKADE
-336 GGSSVQANLDIAR
+336 GGSSVHANLDLAR

-354 KRVAFTEH
+354 KRVAFAEH
-362 HLTVMPVAKTTAQLD
+362 HLTVMPVARSAAQLD
-377 DAVALIG
+377 DGVALIG

-417 RRALISTLNCAGLSS
+417 RRAVISTLNCAGLSS

-515 VRAAGGTYMSLEP
+515 VRAAGGTYMTLEP
-528 GQPSG
+528 GEPSG

-548 LYGLLSFMLKP
+548 LYRLLSFMLKP
-559 SKEGE
+559 AKEGE
-564 SLTPQEEAIIRN
+564 SLTPQEEIIIRT

-617 DKGPYAWLFDNAT
+617 DHGPYAWLFDNA
-630 DDLDIS
+630 DDNLDIS

-646 ILDDPTVRTAALL
+646 ILDDPPVRTAALL
-659 YMFHRLDAIYDG
+659 YMFHRLDEVYDG

-713 QSADDVVRS
+713 QSADDVVQS

-758 FDWVKNGDPSSRFML
+758 FDWVKNGDPASRFML

-784 VDMSHMPEFIKVLSG
+784 VDMSHMPEFIRVLSG
-799 REETVREVQMLLD
+799 REETVREVEMLLD
-812 EYGDDP
+812 EYGNDP
-818 KNWLSKFCDWN
+818 KNWLSKFCDWE
-829 GVTVDEARKAP
+829 GDASDDQRKIS

>member
-16 WEIFADRNVATHV
+16 WEIFADRSISTHV

-43 NDSLVSTLKLT
+43 NDCLVSTLRLT

-65 INMLQRQRNAAFR
+65 INMLQRQRNSAFR

-97 APSLPSAF
+97 APSLPGVF
-105 ADPFMDRLDH
+105 TDPFIQRLDD
-115 VYQSSISK
+115 VYQASISR
-123 NEMFVNDTYVSLVV
+123 NEMFVNDTYVSVVV
-137 RPMFRKGSALSRLM
+137 RPLFRKGSALSRIM
-151 GAGGTI
+151 GIGGNI
-157 VRKEQFRAM
+157 VRKEQFRTM
-166 RDKLVEATR
+166 RDKLVEATK
-175 ALEKSLAVYGP
+175 ALEKSLAAYGP
-186 KVLRDVQ
+186 RILRDVQ
-193 RVQVDVGDNRT
+193 RVQVDLGNRKT
-204 IFRDVLEDMVVEE
+204 IYRDVSDNMMLEDG
-217 TARKVWFSEQCEFF
+217 ASKIWFSEQCEFF

-239 VRPIRLGNI
+239 VRPIRLGAT
-248 PIDEMLPARRTSIG
+248 PLDEMLPARRTSIG
-262 NRIIHLQGDIPDDD
+262 NRTIHLQGDTPGDD
-276 RYAAMVSLKEYPPE
+276 RYAAIVSLKEYPPE

-303 FELVLSQSMSFV
+303 FEMVLTQSMSFI
-315 DDMAARSRIERLD
+315 DDMAARNRIERLD
-328 RQMTKADE
+328 RQMSKADE

-362 HLTVMPVAKTTAQLD
+362 HLSVMPVARSAAHLD
-377 DAVALIG
+377 DAVALVG

-391 ASYVREDLNAEPA
+391 AAYVREDLNAEPA
-404 YWAQLPGN
+404 YWAQFPGN
-412 QAYIA
+412 QPYIA

-515 VRAAGGTYMSLEP
+515 VRAAGGTYMTLEP
-528 GQPSG
+528 GEPSG
-533 WNPLLLDDTEENRVF
+533 WNPLLLDDTEDNRVF

-564 SLTPQEEAIIRN
+564 NLSPQEEAIIRN

-617 DKGPYAWLFDNAT
+617 DHGPYAWLFDNA
-630 DDLDIS
+630 DDNLDIS

-646 ILDDPTVRTAALL
+646 ILDDPPVRTAALL
-659 YMFHRLDAIYDG
+659 YMFHRLDGVYDG
-671 KAPIINL
+671 KSPIINL

-713 QSADDVVRS
+713 QSADDVVQS

-758 FDWVKNGDPSSRFML
+758 FDWVKNGDPASRFML
-773 IKQAKSSVIAR
+773 IKHAKSSVIAR
-784 VDMSHMPEFIKVLSG
+784 VDISHMPEFIRVLSG
-799 REETVREVQMLLD
+799 REETVREVEMLRE

-818 KNWLSKFCDWN
+818 KNWLSKFCDWE
-829 GVTVDEARKAP
+829 GDASDDKRKAS

>member
-1 MNTMAR
+1 MSTMAR

-16 WEIFADRNVATHV
+16 WEIFADKSVATHV

-43 NDSLVSTLKLT
+43 NDCLVSTIQLA

-78 AISSIGSFAL
+78 AISSIGNFAL

-97 APSLPSAF
+97 APSLPSTF
-105 ADPFMDRLDH
+105 ADPFMQRLDH
-115 VYQSSISK
+115 VYQSSISR
-123 NEMFVNDTYVSLVV
+123 NEMFVNDTYISLVV
-137 RPMFRKGSALSRLM
+137 RPLFKKGSTLSRVM
-151 GAGGTI
+151 GIGGEV

-166 RDKLVEATR
+166 RDRLVEATR
-175 ALEKSLAVYGP
+175 AMEKSLAVYSP

-193 RVQVDVGDNRT
+193 RIEADLGNGRAIYKAIVDDA
-204 IFRDVLEDMVVEE
+204 VLEEG
-217 TARKVWFSEQCEFF
+217 ARKVWFSEQCEFF

-239 VRPIRLGNI
+239 VRPVRLGNT
-248 PIDEMLPARRTSIG
+248 PVDEMLPARRTSIG
-262 NRIIHLQGDIPDDD
+262 NRLIHLGGDTAADD
-276 RYAAMVSLKEYPPE
+276 RFAAMVSLKEYPPE

-303 FELVLSQSMSFV
+303 FEMVLTQSMSFV
-315 DDMAARSRIERLD
+315 DDMSARGRIERLD
-328 RQMTKADE
+328 RQMSKADE

-354 KRVAFTEH
+354 KRVAFAEH
-362 HLTVMPVAKTTAQLD
+362 HLTVMPIAKSIAQLD

-391 ASYVREDLNAEPA
+391 ASYIREDLNTEPA

-469 VGHTTVFGPT
+469 VGHATVFGPT
-479 GSGKTVIMAFLILQ
+479 GSGKTVIMSFLILQ

-515 VRAAGGTYMSLEP
+515 VRAAGGTYMTLEP
-528 GQPSG
+528 GEPSG

-559 SKEGE
+559 TKEGE
-564 SLTPQEEAIIRN
+564 TLLPQEEAIIRN

-617 DKGPYAWLFDNAT
+617 DKGPYAWLFDNA
-630 DDLDIS
+630 DDSLDIS
-636 RPMIGFDMTS
+636 RPMIGFDMTA

-659 YMFHRLDAIYDG
+659 YMFHRLDKIYDG
-671 KAPIINL
+671 RAPIINL

-713 QSADDVVRS
+713 QSADDVVQS

-744 ENSYME
+744 ESSYME

-799 REETVREVQMLLD
+799 REETVREVEMLRG
-812 EYGDDP
+812 EHGDDP
-818 KNWLSKFCDWN
+818 KNWLSKFCGWEGDASDDN
-829 GVTVDEARKAP
+829 AKTS

>member
-1 MNTMAR
+1 MSTMAR
-7 SLKGSLSKG
+7 SLKARLSKG
-16 WEIFADRNVATHV
+16 WEIFADRSVATHV
-29 PFYVPIENGIIRLK
+29 PFYVPIENGVIRLK
-43 NDSLVSTLKLT
+43 NDCLVSTIQLT

-78 AISSIGSFAL
+78 AISSIGNFAL
-88 YTHVIRRKV
+88 YTHVVRRKV
-97 APSLPSAF
+97 APSLPSTF
-105 ADPFMDRLDH
+105 TDPFMQRLDD
-115 VYQSSISK
+115 VYQSSISR

-137 RPMFRKGSALSRLM
+137 RPLFKKGSTLSRVM
-151 GAGGTI
+151 GIGGNA

-166 RDKLVEATR
+166 RDRLVEATR
-175 ALEKSLAVYGP
+175 ALEKSLAIYSP
-186 KVLRDVQ
+186 RVLRDVQ
-193 RVQVDVGDNRT
+193 RIEAKLGNGRT
-204 IFRDVLEDMVVEE
+204 IYKAIADDAALQES
-217 TARKVWFSEQCEFF
+217 ARKVWFSEQCEFF

-239 VRPIRLGNI
+239 VRPVRLGNT

-262 NRIIHLQGDIPDDD
+262 NRLIHLGGETTGDD
-276 RYAAMVSLKEYPPE
+276 RFAAMVSLKEYPPE

-303 FELVLSQSMSFV
+303 CELVLTQSLSFV
-315 DDMAARSRIERLD
+315 DDMSARGRIERLD
-328 RQMTKADE
+328 RQMSKADE

-362 HLTVMPVAKTTAQLD
+362 HLTVMPIAKSTAQLD

-391 ASYVREDLNAEPA
+391 ASYVREDLNTEPA

-417 RRALISTLNCAGLSS
+417 RRAMISTLNCAGLSS

-469 VGHTTVFGPT
+469 VGHATVFGPT
-479 GSGKTVIMAFLILQ
+479 GSGKTVIMSFLILQ

-515 VRAAGGTYMSLEP
+515 VRAAGGTYMTLEP
-528 GQPSG
+528 GEPSG
-533 WNPLLLDDTEENRVF
+533 WNPLLLADTEENRVF
-548 LYGLLSFMLKP
+548 LYGLLCYMLKP
-559 SKEGE
+559 SKKGE
-564 SLTPQEEAIIRN
+564 TLSPQEEAIIRN
-576 AIKSVLKTK
+576 AIKSVLNTK

-617 DKGPYAWLFDNAT
+617 DKGPYAWLFDNA
-630 DDLDIS
+630 DDSLDIS

-659 YMFHRLDAIYDG
+659 YMFHRLDKVYDG
-671 KAPIINL
+671 RAPIINL

-713 QSADDVVRS
+713 QSADDVVQS

-744 ENSYME
+744 ENSYMK

-758 FDWVKNGDPSSRFML
+758 FDWIKNGDPSSRFML

-799 REETVREVQMLLD
+799 REETVREVDMLRD

-818 KNWLSKFCDWN
+818 KGWLSKFCDWE
-829 GVTVDEARKAP
+829 GDVSDDHAKTS

>member
-1 MNTMAR
+1 MSTMAR

-43 NDSLVSTLKLT
+43 NDCLVSTIQLT

-65 INMLQRQRNAAFR
+65 INLLQRQRNAAFR
-78 AISSIGSFAL
+78 AISSIGNFAL
-88 YTHVIRRKV
+88 YTHVVRRKV
-97 APSLPSAF
+97 APSLPSTF
-105 ADPFMDRLDH
+105 SDPFMQRLDH
-115 VYQSSISK
+115 VYQSSISR

-137 RPMFRKGSALSRLM
+137 RPLFKKGSTLSRVM
-151 GAGGTI
+151 GIGGNV

-166 RDKLVEATR
+166 RDRLVEGTR
-175 ALEKSLAVYGP
+175 ALEKSLAVYSP

-193 RVQVDVGDNRT
+193 RIEADLGSGRT
-204 IFRDVLEDMVVEE
+204 IYKAIADDAVLEEG
-217 TARKVWFSEQCEFF
+217 ARKVWFSEQCEFF

-239 VRPIRLGNI
+239 VRPVRLGNT

-262 NRIIHLQGDIPDDD
+262 NRMIHLQGDVTGDD
-276 RYAAMVSLKEYPPE
+276 RFAAMVSLKEYPPE
-290 TGAGMLDYILKLP
+290 TGAGMLDYVLKLP
-303 FELVLSQSMSFV
+303 FEMVLTQSMSFV
-315 DDMAARSRIERLD
+315 DDMSARGRIERLD
-328 RQMTKADE
+328 RQMSKADE

-362 HLTVMPVAKTTAQLD
+362 HLTVMPIAKSIAQLD

-417 RRALISTLNCAGLSS
+417 RRAMISTLNCAGLSS

-469 VGHTTVFGPT
+469 VGHATVFGPT
-479 GSGKTVIMAFLILQ
+479 GSGKTVIMSFLILQ
-493 AYRVSPR
+493 AYRVSPW

-515 VRAAGGTYMSLEP
+515 VRAAGGTYMALDSGE
-528 GQPSG
+528 PSG

-559 SKEGE
+559 TKEGE
-564 SLTPQEEAIIRN
+564 NLSPQEEAIIRN

-617 DKGPYAWLFDNAT
+617 DKGRYAWLFDNA
-630 DDLDIS
+630 DDSLDIS

-659 YMFHRLDAIYDG
+659 YIFHRLDKIYDG
-671 KAPIINL
+671 KSPIINL

-713 QSADDVVRS
+713 QSADDVVQS

-744 ENSYME
+744 ETSYME

-758 FDWVKNGDPSSRFML
+758 FEWVKNGDPSSRFML

-799 REETVREVQMLLD
+799 REDTVREVEMLRD

-818 KNWLSKFCDWN
+818 KDWLSKFCDWEGDVSDDN
-829 GVTVDEARKAP
+829 ANAS

>member
-1 MNTMAR
+1 MSTMAR

-16 WEIFADRNVATHV
+16 WEIFADKSVATHV

-43 NDSLVSTLKLT
+43 NDCLVSTIQLT

-78 AISSIGSFAL
+78 AISSIGNFAL

-97 APSLPSAF
+97 APSLPSTF
-105 ADPFMDRLDH
+105 TDPFMQRLDH
-115 VYQSSISK
+115 VYQSSISR

-137 RPMFRKGSALSRLM
+137 RPLFKKGSTLSRLM
-151 GAGGTI
+151 GIGGNV

-166 RDKLVEATR
+166 RERLVEATR
-175 ALEKSLAVYGP
+175 ALEKSLAVYSP

-193 RVQVDVGDNRT
+193 RIAADLGHGRAIYKAIAD
-204 IFRDVLEDMVVEE
+204 DAVLEEG
-217 TARKVWFSEQCEFF
+217 ARKVWFSEQCEFF

-239 VRPIRLGNI
+239 VRPVRLGNT

-262 NRIIHLQGDIPDDD
+262 NRLIHLGGDTAGDD
-276 RYAAMVSLKEYPPE
+276 RFAAMVSLKEYPPE

-303 FELVLSQSMSFV
+303 FEMVLTQSMSFV
-315 DDMAARSRIERLD
+315 DDMSARGRIERLD
-328 RQMTKADE
+328 RQMSKADE

-354 KRVAFTEH
+354 KRVAFAEH
-362 HLTVMPVAKTTAQLD
+362 HLTVMPIAKSIARLD

-391 ASYVREDLNAEPA
+391 ASYVREDLNTEPA

-417 RRALISTLNCAGLSS
+417 RRAMISTLNCAGLSS

-469 VGHTTVFGPT
+469 VGHATVFGPT
-479 GSGKTVIMAFLILQ
+479 GSGKTVIMSFLILQ

-515 VRAAGGTYMSLEP
+515 VRAAGGTYMALEP
-528 GQPSG
+528 GEPSG

-559 SKEGE
+559 TKQGE
-564 SLTPQEEAIIRN
+564 SLSPQEEAIIRN

-617 DKGPYAWLFDNAT
+617 DKGPYAWLFDNA
-630 DDLDIS
+630 DDRLDIS

-659 YMFHRLDAIYDG
+659 YMFHRLERIYDG

-713 QSADDVVRS
+713 QSADDVVQS

-744 ENSYME
+744 ESSYME

-799 REETVREVQMLLD
+799 REETVREVEMLRD

-818 KNWLSKFCDWN
+818 KGWLSKFCDWE
-829 GVTVDEARKAP
+829 GDASDDHATTS